1 MWFFG
6 IWLFG
11 ILTWATYQLNY
22 MINYD
27 NVVKI
32 TVHTCTKDNKSI
44 DTDCKYI
51 GLVAYRPFMCELI
64 ITTTPLYPILNC
76 PSDSCVQEQIFWIRK
91 CEKYYLFGVK

>member
-1 MWFFG
+1 
-6 IWLFG
+6 
-11 ILTWATYQLNY
+11 

-27 NVVKI
+27 NVAKI
-32 TVHTCTKDNKSI
+32 TVHTCTKDNKNI

-76 PSDSCVQEQIFWIRK
+76 PSPNNGCVQEQIFVDK
-91 CEKYYLFGVK
+91 GNVKNITVLE